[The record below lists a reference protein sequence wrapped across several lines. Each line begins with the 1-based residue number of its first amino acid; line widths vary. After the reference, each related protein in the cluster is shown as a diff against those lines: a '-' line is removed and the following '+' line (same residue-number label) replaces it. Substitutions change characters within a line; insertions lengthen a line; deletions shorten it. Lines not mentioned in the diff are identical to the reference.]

1 MAKQLPKK
9 QEESTGDWLNTYADM
24 VTLLLT
30 FFVLL
35 FACSNLDETK
45 LQYVYQAFQMR
56 GKYLNPVVA
65 KPADSS
71 SDNQSGFTDDKIP
84 GDKPQSFEELHQYLS
99 EYIDEN
105 EMSELMSVEE
115 GAATLTIRFNNSVL
129 FDGDSYILR
138 EDGKKVLRDIIPGI
152 KAIQSAIQSAT
163 VTGHTSAGRGIMSD
177 WNLSALRACS
187 VVNYMEDFKTLASG
201 EYCAKGRGDKEP
213 IARNDT
219 LEGQQ
224 KNRRVEITFLKND
237 LDLMNKDVI
246 MDILKHDF
254 KLPNSVFNPDKPGNI
269 DDPSTLP
276 EGSADKIISYIKDKY
291 PDGSGTYVGTV
302 GPGPVDGSLFIA
314 STEDNNS
321 GSSGGEN
328 SGGTG
333 SDNAQDTG
341 SQSE

>member
-1 MAKQLPKK
+1 MAKLPPKK
-9 QEESTGDWLNTYADM
+9 QENSGGDWLNTYADM

-65 KPADSS
+65 KPSDSS
-71 SDNQSGFTDDKIP
+71 SDNQSGFTDDKEE
-84 GDKPQSFEELHQYLS
+84 GDNPQSFEELHQYLS

-105 EMSELMSVEE
+105 ELNELMSVEE

-129 FDGDSYILR
+129 FDGNSYMLR
-138 EDGKKVLRDIIPGI
+138 EDGKKVLSDIIPGI
-152 KAIQSAIQSAT
+152 KAIQSFIQSAT
-163 VTGHTSAGRGIMSD
+163 VTGHTSAGQGIMSD

-187 VVNYMEDFKTLASG
+187 VVNFMEDYNTLASG

-237 LDLMNKDVI
+237 LDLSNKDVI
-246 MDILKHDF
+246 MDILQHDF
-254 KLPNSVFNPDKPGNI
+254 KLPNSVFNPDKPNKV
-269 DDPSTLP
+269 DDYQTLP
-276 EGSADKIISYIKDKY
+276 DGSADKIIGFIQDKY
-291 PDGSGTYVGTV
+291 PDGNGTIVGTI
-302 GPGPVDGSLFIA
+302 GPGPVDGSQFIA
-314 STEDNNS
+314 STESTNSGGNSGGS
-321 GSSGGEN
+321 GSSGDAG
-328 SGGTG
+328 SGG
-333 SDNAQDTG
+333 NQDTE
-341 SQSE
+341 SE

>member
-9 QEESTGDWLNTYADM
+9 QEESTGEWLNTYADM

-56 GKYLNPVVA
+56 GKYLNPIVA
-65 KPADSS
+65 KPSDSS
-71 SDNQSGFTDDKIP
+71 ADNQSGFTDDKQE

-105 EMSELMSVEE
+105 ELNELMSVEE

-129 FDGDSYILR
+129 FDGDSYMLR
-138 EDGKKVLRDIIPGI
+138 EDGKKVLLDIIPGI
-152 KAIQSAIQSAT
+152 KAIQSFIQTAT
-163 VTGHTSAGRGIMSD
+163 VTGHTSAGKGIMSD

-187 VVNYMEDFKTLASG
+187 VVNFMEDYKTLESG
-201 EYCAKGRGDKEP
+201 EFRVKGCGDKEP

-224 KNRRVEITFLKND
+224 KNRRVEITFLKSD
-237 LDLMNKDVI
+237 LDLNNKDVI
-246 MDILKHDF
+246 MDILMHDF
-254 KLPNSVFNPDKPGNI
+254 KLPNSVFNPDKPDNI
-269 DDPSTLP
+269 DDYQNLP
-276 EGSADKIISYIKDKY
+276 DGSVDKIIGFINNKY
-291 PDGSGTYVGTV
+291 PDGTGTYVGTI
-302 GPGPVDGSLFIA
+302 GPGPVDESQFIA
-314 STEDNNS
+314 STESGGDNS
-321 GSSGGEN
+321 GDA
-328 SGGTG
+328 G
-333 SDNAQDTG
+333 SDKAQDTG

>member
-9 QEESTGDWLNTYADM
+9 EEENTGEWLNTYADM

-45 LQYVYQAFQMR
+45 LQYVYQAFQMH
-56 GKYLNPVVA
+56 GKYLNPIVA

-71 SDNQSGFTDDKIP
+71 ADNQSGFTDDKTP

-99 EYIDEN
+99 EYIDDN
-105 EMSELMSVEE
+105 ELSELMSVEE

-129 FDGDSYILR
+129 FDGNSYMLR

-152 KAIQSAIQSAT
+152 KAIQSFIQSAT
-163 VTGHTSAGRGIMSD
+163 VTGHTSAGKGIMSD
-177 WNLSALRACS
+177 WNLSSLRACS
-187 VVNYMEDFKTLASG
+187 VVNFMDDYNTLASG

-224 KNRRVEITFLKND
+224 KNRRVEITFLKSD
-237 LDLMNKDVI
+237 LDYTDKNVI
-246 MDILKHDF
+246 MDILQHDF
-254 KLPNSVFNPDKPGNI
+254 KLPNSVFNPDKPNNV
-269 DDPSTLP
+269 DDYQNLP
-276 EGSADKIISYIKDKY
+276 DGSADKIIGFIKDKY
-291 PDGSGTYVGTV
+291 PDGTGTYVGTI
-302 GPGPVDGSLFIA
+302 GPGPVDGSQFIA
-314 STEDNNS
+314 APESGNS
-321 GSSGGEN
+321 GDN
-328 SGGTG
+328 SGDAG
-333 SDNAQDTG
+333 SDKSQDTG